1 MKVNYNFISSIR
13 NFLINDNWRKP
24 LLDRIELITKEL
36 ERSVEDKFTD
46 ITSKWI
52 ITRPPEKVDAL
63 RLSLEKKAASLL
75 IEKQE
80 IEACLAQNIYKLGV
94 APFDINNAKLLLANV
109 HILDLSLETIPF
121 NPSAVSAVR
130 GMLSSNFDSLYD
142 LQVSNI
148 SRSNVPP
155 ILDVVI
161 MSTITKLLQG
171 EGVTITDL
179 VDEGDELTQEEKEIY
194 ERVINNFNFVNMELL
209 RSSLD
214 IMKFIGQF
222 YLRNNEQ
229 VDILSKQSIILACY
243 FDNMGDI
250 ESFLSKINYQSLQT
264 IETDVSV
271 VGFEKLSLADLT
283 QAEMKIWYQIN
294 ATYGKEGLKLF
305 TRAADIKAA
314 KFDVVEE
321 LGKVMTVHDLY
332 PKLREVV
339 SLIRFSNEDDNLDIA
354 NFCYRYNIP
363 ERIFDKIV
371 TEILPDKKTEDDLP
385 EISFSVEIGK
395 SQAWFEKLPA
405 GDSSGLFLGKMT
417 GCCQF
422 IGGDAELSVIDGF
435 TKRDAGFY
443 VIKNVKG
450 VVRAQSYAWIGVN
463 KNEERVLVLDSYEH
477 WPEEKQYFIPIMQK
491 LLTEIGNFGFT
502 ELYVGVGGNTP
513 KLGNVV
519 TSSNI
524 APRDESL
531 YRYMDSKTV
540 YKITDKV
547 ALQEEYQ
554 LNWSIVPCEN
564 FEEFLSKNPVLN
576 WRKLESNYSALL
588 TTLDSSFVD
597 FLKTYSNAINHL
609 VSGSIIS
616 FLEIIS
622 LFEGKNFIIE
632 LLSNN
637 SRISLEKRLNIIS
650 KILKLDTSDD
660 PFSIYKLSLFNGLN
674 PTVIELIDVELLVN
688 LYVNYKHIPS
698 ILYLNT
704 TVSPELSVSLV
715 QIILDKFR
723 ESPEI
728 LEKILYHISNIDQGI
743 IEAAEPKLLV
753 DICSRF
759 EYLPA
764 MMSSHSTEYSR
775 ETKVKFASHA
785 FTELS
790 GNADSIVKLLIT
802 CSLISQEIIDK
813 ADFNVLVELCMAEKF
828 PTILQKYY
836 YTEIDYCKKQEIV
849 DELLK
854 YPSSLILKIDN
865 GKLCSATLGAEEI
878 HNLAVELG
886 GDESTNP

>member
-1 MKVNYNFISSIR
+1 
-13 NFLINDNWRKP
+13 
-24 LLDRIELITKEL
+24 
-36 ERSVEDKFTD
+36 
-46 ITSKWI
+46 
-52 ITRPPEKVDAL
+52 
-63 RLSLEKKAASLL
+63 
-75 IEKQE
+75 
-80 IEACLAQNIYKLGV
+80 
-94 APFDINNAKLLLANV
+94 
-109 HILDLSLETIPF
+109 
-121 NPSAVSAVR
+121 
-130 GMLSSNFDSLYD
+130 
-142 LQVSNI
+142 
-148 SRSNVPP
+148 
-155 ILDVVI
+155 

-179 VDEGDELTQEEKEIY
+179 VEEGDELTQEEKEIY

-229 VDILSKQSIILACY
+229 VDILSKQSMILACY

-271 VGFEKLSLADLT
+271 VGFENLSLADLT

-371 TEILPDKKTEDDLP
+371 TEILPHKKTEDDLP

-622 LFEGKNFIIE
+622 LFEGKNYTG
-632 LLSNN
+632 L
-637 SRISLEKRLNIIS
+637 
-650 KILKLDTSDD
+650 
-660 PFSIYKLSLFNGLN
+660 IY
-674 PTVIELIDVELLVN
+674 
-688 LYVNYKHIPS
+688 
-698 ILYLNT
+698 
-704 TVSPELSVSLV
+704 
-715 QIILDKFR
+715 QDKF
-723 ESPEI
+723 
-728 LEKILYHISNIDQGI
+728 
-743 IEAAEPKLLV
+743 
-753 DICSRF
+753 
-759 EYLPA
+759 
-764 MMSSHSTEYSR
+764 
-775 ETKVKFASHA
+775 
-785 FTELS
+785 
-790 GNADSIVKLLIT
+790 
-802 CSLISQEIIDK
+802 
-813 ADFNVLVELCMAEKF
+813 
-828 PTILQKYY
+828 
-836 YTEIDYCKKQEIV
+836 
-849 DELLK
+849 
-854 YPSSLILKIDN
+854 SLILFPFLYVAFKQHFVNNHD
-865 GKLCSATLGAEEI
+865 KHSWVFDTQY
-878 HNLAVELG
+878 
-886 GDESTNP
+886 

>member
-1 MKVNYNFISSIR
+1 
-13 NFLINDNWRKP
+13 
-24 LLDRIELITKEL
+24 
-36 ERSVEDKFTD
+36 
-46 ITSKWI
+46 
-52 ITRPPEKVDAL
+52 
-63 RLSLEKKAASLL
+63 
-75 IEKQE
+75 
-80 IEACLAQNIYKLGV
+80 
-94 APFDINNAKLLLANV
+94 
-109 HILDLSLETIPF
+109 LSLETIPF
-121 NPSAVSAVR
+121 NPSAVSAAR

-148 SRSNVPP
+148 SRSNIPP

-161 MSTITKLLQG
+161 MGTITKLLQG
-171 EGVTITDL
+171 EGVTIADL
-179 VDEGDELTQEEKEIY
+179 VEEGDELTQEEREICD
-194 ERVINNFNFVNMELL
+194 RVINNCNFVNMELL

-214 IMKFIGQF
+214 IMKFIEQF
-222 YLRNNEQ
+222 YLKNNDQ
-229 VDILSKQSIILACY
+229 FDILAKPSMILACS
-243 FDNMGDI
+243 FDKMGDI
-250 ESFLSKINYQSLQT
+250 ENFLSKINYQSLQT

-271 VGFEKLSLADLT
+271 IGFENLSLAGLT
-283 QAEMKIWYQIN
+283 QEEMKIWYQIN
-294 ATYGKEGLKLF
+294 AIYGKEGLKLF

-371 TEILPDKKTEDDLP
+371 TEILPHKKTEDDLP
-385 EISFSVEIGK
+385 EISFFVEIGK

-443 VIKNVKG
+443 VIKNAAG

-463 KNEERVLVLDSYEH
+463 ENKERVLVLDSYEH
-477 WPEEKQYFIPIMQK
+477 WSEEKQYFIPIMQ
-491 LLTEIGNFGFT
+491 LLLKKIIQFGFT
-502 ELYVGVGGNTP
+502 ELYVGIGGKTP
-513 KLGNVV
+513 KLSNVV

-524 APRDESL
+524 VPRDDSL

-554 LNWSIVPCEN
+554 LGYSIVPCKN

-576 WRKLESNYSALL
+576 WRQLEMDYSKLLA
-588 TTLDSSFVD
+588 TLDSSFVD
-597 FLKTYSNAINHL
+597 FLKTYSNTINHL
-609 VSGSIIS
+609 VYQFEIPFSK
-616 FLEIIS
+616 IIS
-622 LFEGKNFIIE
+622 LFEGKNFIID
-632 LLSNN
+632 LLSSN

-660 PFSIYKLSLFNGLN
+660 PFLIYKLFLFNGLN
-674 PTVIELIDVELLVN
+674 PTIIELIDVELLVN
-688 LYVNYKHIPS
+688 LYVHYKHIPK
-698 ILYLNT
+698 ILYLDT
-704 TVSPELSVSLV
+704 TVSPELNVLLV

-723 ESPEI
+723 ENPETLVRLI
-728 LEKILYHISNIDQGI
+728 GYVSNIDQVI
-743 IEAAEPKLLV
+743 IEAVEPKFLV

-764 MMSSHSTEYSR
+764 IMLSYSTEHNR
-775 ETKVKFASHA
+775 ETKVKFVFHA

-790 GNADSIVKLLIT
+790 GNADSIVKLLRT
-802 CSLISQEIIDK
+802 CSLISQELVDK
-813 ADFNVLVELCMAEKF
+813 VDFNVLVELCMAENF

-836 YTEIDYCKKQEIV
+836 TEIDSCKKQEIV

-865 GKLCSATLGAEEI
+865 GKLWSATLGAEEI
-878 HNLAVELG
+878 QELYTG
-886 GDESTNP
+886 LIYQDKFSLILLPFLYVAFKRHFVNNHDKHS